1 MQIISVLLPRVDS
14 RNIGDILPFT
24 NDVSLAIFEHSIL
37 NEMYGCDNLQANFI
51 FHHWWWLGNL
61 FLHAMTMCRQSF
73 LFFFIDDDKTSF
85 ILHLCLAFFVYYSHD
100 CPRGFSPDLF
110 LSRRSSV
117 RLQRKIR
124 AFLFKLIILSLADE
138 LQVSWS
144 ATKLQMI
151 IAMQLPLKCYSICI
165 ALLQ

>member
-14 RNIGDILPFT
+14 RNIGDILPLT

-61 FLHAMTMCRQSF
+61 FLHAMTMWRQS
-73 LFFFIDDDKTSF
+73 LLYFFIDDDQTSF
-85 ILHLCLAFFVYYSHD
+85 ILHLCLAFFCLLFSWLPARLF
-100 CPRGFSPDLF
+100 PRF

-124 AFLFKLIILSLADE
+124 AFLFKLIILGLADE

-144 ATKLQMI
+144 ATKLQII
-151 IAMQLPLKCYSICI
+151 IAMQLLLKRYSICV